1 MCDGNLGLTEKGGS
15 LGLLLNGILIT
26 RVCGISFLLF
36 ILKKSEKGKIEMV
49 VSYFEKFIWFEI
61 YNMNYKFRHGNF
73 TILLKREK
81 REDEKKL
88 EPNA

>member
-49 VSYFEKFIWFEI
+49 VSYFEKFI
-61 YNMNYKFRHGNF
+61 
-73 TILLKREK
+73 
-81 REDEKKL
+81 
-88 EPNA
+88 